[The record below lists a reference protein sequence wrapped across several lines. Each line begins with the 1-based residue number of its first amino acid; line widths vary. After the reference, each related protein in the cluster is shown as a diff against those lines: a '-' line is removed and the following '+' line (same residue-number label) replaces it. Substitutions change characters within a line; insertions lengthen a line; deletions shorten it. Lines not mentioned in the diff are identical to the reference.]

1 MEIKT
6 LELLIAV
13 TKSKLLEMP
22 ENEEIEGLEGDAGKN
37 FRKLSD
43 ALNDAE
49 DTLNK
54 MKNAKAVRKLLGE

>member
-13 TKSKLLEMP
+13 TKNKLLEMP
-22 ENEEIEGLEGDAGKN
+22 ENEEIEGLEGDTGQN

-49 DTLNK
+49 DTLDK
-54 MKNAKAVRKLLGE
+54 MKNSETVRKLLGA